1 MNVKKLE
8 FSRALFLYME
18 DPMSDQCKTS
28 TNAVSGGEPGFSLP
42 WFLKVLKVTQIRNKV
57 LIS

>member
-1 MNVKKLE
+1 MNVKKLD
-8 FSRALFLYME
+8 FSRVLLLCME

-28 TNAVSGGEPGFSLP
+28 TNAVSGGAWGSCP

-57 LIS
+57 SIS